1 MRGASAVA
9 ETELYKSQEGNGMM
23 RIMTIAV
30 ALGVSLG
37 LTGQGLAVDE
47 PESIVKYRQAVM
59 KAIGGH
65 MGSMAA
71 VAKGKVSFVSHVAE
85 HARGIN
91 GMSKL
96 VLDIFPKNSGPM
108 DSANTRALP
117 AIWDKWPE
125 FKAASKAMQLES
137 AKLVKVAEGGDV
149 GAIGA
154 QLKNLGK
161 ACGGC
166 HKPFRAKKKE

>member
-1 MRGASAVA
+1 M
-9 ETELYKSQEGNGMM
+9 T
-23 RIMTIAV
+23 RIMMIAV
-30 ALGVSLG
+30 ALGVSF
-37 LTGQGLAVDE
+37 GLAGQAFAADA
-47 PESIVKYRQAVM
+47 PEDIIKYRKAVM
-59 KAIGGH
+59 KANGAHLGAI
-65 MGSMAA
+65 AA
-71 VAKGKVSFVSHVAE
+71 VVKGKVSFGTHVAE

-96 VLDIFPKNSGPM
+96 VSDIFPKGT
-108 DSANTRALP
+108 SAKESPNTRALP
-117 AIWDKWPE
+117 AIWDDRPKFE
-125 FKAASKAMQLES
+125 AAVKALQTES
-137 AKLVKVAEGGDV
+137 AKMVKIADSGDV